1 LSGDIKDGDLVTVG
15 ADPDGSG
22 LILQA

>member
-1 LSGDIKDGDLVTVG
+1 LSGDIKDGDLVTIG